1 MTNQEIEEL
10 AGHRPV
16 PAWVVKLV
24 ADAVAEEREACA
36 KLCEAEA
43 EGLIGMAY
51 EGIAL
56 GCAEAIRA
64 RGQIKPQL
72 ETVSPAEL
80 RRRTNSP
87 WNDKASY

>member
-1 MTNQEIEEL
+1 MTSQKIEEL
-10 AGHRPV
+10 AGHRQV

-24 ADAVAEEREACA
+24 ADAVAAEREACA

-43 EGLIGMAY
+43 EELTGMAY

-64 RGQIKPQL
+64 RGL
-72 ETVSPAEL
+72 E
-80 RRRTNSP
+80 
-87 WNDKASY
+87 